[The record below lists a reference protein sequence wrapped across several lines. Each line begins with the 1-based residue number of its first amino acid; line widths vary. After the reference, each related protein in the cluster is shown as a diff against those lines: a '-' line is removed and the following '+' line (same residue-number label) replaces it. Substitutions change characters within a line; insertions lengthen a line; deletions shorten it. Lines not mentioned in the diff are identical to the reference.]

1 VINFKLSDKAQWGDF
16 REGFCGANKKEDFI
30 YKTHTD
36 SRHLREKPYGTRSF
50 GTFSTISGGAV
61 SLDWHSFASL

>member
-1 VINFKLSDKAQWGDF
+1 VTNYKGRTRCNGGDF